1 MPEVPEEI
9 LKIILQYKKEMDEL
23 EAFLRFFD
31 IVFSNLIDALK
42 SK

>member
-1 MPEVPEEI
+1 MPDEI

-31 IVFSNLIDALK
+31 IVFSNLVASLK